1 MQGHQP
7 NLLEREMINLRVLLP
22 KRVHSFNT
30 GIDRYATEISTFLK
44 KRDDIVINKT
54 CIPKSSKFDIL
65 KNLFFQTNK
74 KIVLNDEI
82 VHLVAPIDHSS
93 YKVKGKLVTTIH
105 DLCPLILPQAY
116 PFYMPYIFKRN
127 IKNLI
132 KNNSCFITNSNCTKN
147 DLISFF
153 KVPEERIWV
162 TPLGVSDNFSKPDVI
177 TIEKKL
183 DAYKI
188 NCDYF
193 LFTGA
198 MNKRKNLKTTIEAF
212 IKYKEQTKSKT
223 KLVLAGR
230 MNWGGSEIEK
240 LVKNNNLQN
249 EVLLPGYI
257 EDQDLPA
264 IISGANAVLYLSL
277 YEGFGFPALE
287 AMKVGTPVIASN
299 TSSIPEVVEDAALL
313 VNPLDHREIVNA
325 MYEISSNTKLRN
337 QYIQKGIKQAEKFSW
352 EKTAK
357 KTLEAYQNIIAQN
370 PNEKS

>member
-1 MQGHQP
+1 MLVHQL
-7 NLLEREMINLRVLLP
+7 NLLEKEMINLRVLLP
-22 KRVHSFNT
+22 KRTHSFNT
-30 GIDRYATEISTFLK
+30 GIDRYANEISAFLK
-44 KRDDIVINKT
+44 KRNDIVINESY
-54 CIPKSSKFDIL
+54 IPKSSKFDVL
-65 KNLFFQTNK
+65 KNLFFGTKK

-82 VHLVAPIDHSS
+82 VHLVAPLDLSCF
-93 YKVKGKLVTTIH
+93 KVKGRLVTTIH
-105 DLCPLILPQAY
+105 DLCPLIIPQAY

-147 DLISFF
+147 DLMFFF

-162 TPLGVSDNFSKPDVI
+162 TPLGVSDNFLKPNVT

-183 DAYKI
+183 TAYKI
-188 NCDYF
+188 SGDYF

-212 IKYKEQTKSKT
+212 IKFKERTNSKV

-230 MNWGGSEIEK
+230 MNWGGSQIEK
-240 LVKNNNLQN
+240 LLKNNNLQD
-249 EVLLPGYI
+249 EVILPGYI

-264 IISGANAVLYLSL
+264 VISGARAVLYLSL

-287 AMKVGTPVIASN
+287 AMKVGTPIIASN
-299 TSSIPEVVEDAALL
+299 TSSIPEVVEDAGLL
-313 VNPLDHREIVNA
+313 VNPLDLKEIVNA
-325 MYEISSNTKLRN
+325 MSEISSNAEIRN

-357 KTLEAYQNIIAQN
+357 KTLEAYKNIIALN
-370 PNEKS
+370 SNEKS

>member
-1 MQGHQP
+1 MQEHQP
-7 NLLEREMINLRVLLP
+7 NLLEKEMINLRVLLP

-30 GIDRYATEISTFLK
+30 GIDRYAHEISSFLK
-44 KRDDIVINKT
+44 KRDDIVINEN
-54 CIPKSSKFDIL
+54 CIPKSSKFDVL
-65 KNLFFQTNK
+65 KNLFFETNK
-74 KIVLNDEI
+74 KIVVNDEI
-82 VHLVAPIDHSS
+82 VHLVAPIDLSS
-93 YKVKGKLVTTIH
+93 YKIKGKLVTTIH
-105 DLCPLILPQAY
+105 DVCPLIIPQAY
-116 PFYMPYIFKRN
+116 PFYTPYIFKRN

-132 KNNSCFITNSNCTKN
+132 KSNSYFITNSNCTKN
-147 DLISFF
+147 DLMFFF
-153 KVPEERIWV
+153 KLPEDRIWV
-162 TPLGVSDNFSKPDVI
+162 TSLGVSDNFSKPDVT

-212 IKYKEQTKSKT
+212 IRFKKQTKSKT

-240 LVKNNNLQN
+240 FVKKNNLQQ

-299 TSSIPEVVEDAALL
+299 TSSIPEVVGDAGLL
-313 VNPLDHREIVNA
+313 VNPLDLNEIVNA
-325 MYEISSNTKLRN
+325 MCEISSNSELRN
-337 QYIQKGIKQAEKFSW
+337 QCVQRGIKQAEKFSW
-352 EKTAK
+352 EITAK
-357 KTLEAYQNIIAQN
+357 KTLEAYQNIIVSSI
-370 PNEKS
+370 NE